1 MLVQHSLCIFPLDL
15 RIPGP
20 EQLLICAYNLRR
32 GLAFVCREEY
42 LGEVERRLSLVKS
55 EMEEEGGCGPL
66 FKATLPFTR
75 FRAGN
80 TLRFHPPFRQWARA
94 VCYLDYSLA
103 K

>member
-1 MLVQHSLCIFPLDL
+1 MRPWRYVKCVAVWIF
-15 RIPGP
+15 
-20 EQLLICAYNLRR
+20 QLTYFEKL
-32 GLAFVCREEY
+32 
-42 LGEVERRLSLVKS
+42 
-55 EMEEEGGCGPL
+55 L